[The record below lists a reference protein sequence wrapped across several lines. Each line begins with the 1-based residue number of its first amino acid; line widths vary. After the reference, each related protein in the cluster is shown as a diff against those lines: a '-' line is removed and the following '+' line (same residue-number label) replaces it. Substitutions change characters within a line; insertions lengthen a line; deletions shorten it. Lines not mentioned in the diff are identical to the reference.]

1 MNLKLQYNV
10 ENNELTIR
18 KIPLDGFIDIL
29 MDLYNKGVDY
39 IDITGVTNE
48 HSDKMAISFTSDYMM
63 EGAEDQFEK
72 APPLDIKDYLN
83 KKLSEEDLDQ
93 LI

>member
-1 MNLKLQYNV
+1 M
-10 ENNELTIR
+10 ENKDDVLIIK
-18 KIPLDGFIDIL
+18 KIPLDGFIDVL

-48 HSDKMAISFTSDYMM
+48 HMDHMAVSFTAEYMM
-63 EGAEDQFEK
+63 EGSEENFNDN
-72 APPLDIKDYLN
+72 PPLDIKDLLN
-83 KKLSEEDLDQ
+83 EKLSEEDLDQ